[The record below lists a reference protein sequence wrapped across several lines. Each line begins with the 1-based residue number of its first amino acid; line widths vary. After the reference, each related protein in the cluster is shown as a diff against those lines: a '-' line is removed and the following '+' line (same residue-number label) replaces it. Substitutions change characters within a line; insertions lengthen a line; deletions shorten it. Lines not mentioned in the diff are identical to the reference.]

1 MIIFTYPGQGSQ
13 TPGMGASWQ
22 DHPSWDLVNEASEIT
37 GRDLAHLLVSADADV
52 LRQTRNSQL
61 ATFLTS
67 LIALDALAIVGI
79 SPSAHAGHSLG
90 EYSALAASGALSFAD
105 AVSLVAERGEAMQ
118 TASEEHEGTMAAV
131 LGLADEE
138 VEAVCEETGG
148 EVWVANYNAV
158 GQVVIAGAPDSVS
171 AAGARAKDR
180 GAKRAMPL
188 PVGGAF
194 HTPFMS
200 SASDR
205 LAKAIDKVEFHLPDF
220 PVYANVDAAAH
231 TDVTEW
237 PDLLRRQLCSPVRW
251 CQQMKQI
258 IADGGDTF
266 VEIGP
271 GKALTAMIKRIDKS
285 KETHQVNTPDDIDTL
300 LKSLGTSTTAPALG
314 EHLYVH
320 ERIVV
325 SPAAGIFT
333 SNQDIA
339 AGDGIVVGSVI
350 GKVGDQEVYS
360 PFAGQIMGYL
370 AHDTERV
377 FANQPL
383 AWLRTEET
391 PQ

>member
-13 TPGMGASWQ
+13 IPGMGASWQ
-22 DHPSWDLVNEASEIT
+22 DHPSWELVTEASEIT

-105 AVSLVAERGEAMQ
+105 AISLVAERGEAMQ

-131 LGLADEE
+131 LGLVDEE
-138 VEAVCEETGG
+138 VEAACKETGG

-171 AAGARAKDR
+171 TAGARAKDR
-180 GAKRAMPL
+180 GAKRVMPL

-194 HTPFMS
+194 HTPFMN

-205 LAKAIDKVEFHLPDF
+205 LAKAIDKVEFHQPDF
-220 PVYANVDAAAH
+220 PVYANVDAVAH
-231 TDVTEW
+231 TDITEW

-251 CQQMKQI
+251 CQQIKQT

-285 KETHQVNTPDDIDTL
+285 KETYQVNTPDDIDTL

-314 EHLYVH
+314 EHLYVY
-320 ERIVV
+320 ERIIV

-333 SNQDIA
+333 SNEDLPE
-339 AGDGIVVGSVI
+339 GDGIGVGSVI

-383 AWLRTEET
+383 AWLRTEES
-391 PQ
+391 PK

>member
-13 TPGMGASWQ
+13 APGMGAPWQ
-22 DHPSWDLVNEASEIT
+22 EHPSWELVSEASEIT
-37 GRDLAHLLVSADADV
+37 GRDLSHLLVSADADV

-67 LIALDALAIVGI
+67 LIALDALAHVGI

-105 AVSLVAERGEAMQ
+105 AISLVAERGEAMQ
-118 TASEEHEGTMAAV
+118 TSAEENEGTMAAV
-131 LGLADEE
+131 LGLSDEE
-138 VEAVCEETGG
+138 VEAACEETEGD
-148 EVWVANYNAV
+148 VWVANYNAI
-158 GQVVIAGAPDSVS
+158 GQVVIAGAPSKVS
-171 AAGARAKDR
+171 AAGDAAKAR
-180 GAKRAMPL
+180 GAKRVMPL

-205 LAKAIDKVEFHLPDF
+205 LAKAIDKAEFRPPDF
-220 PVYANVDAAAH
+220 PIYANVDAAPH
-231 TDVTEW
+231 TDVAEW
-237 PDLLRRQLCSPVRW
+237 PDLLRRQLCSPVLW
-251 CQQMKQI
+251 CQQMLQI
-258 IADGGDTF
+258 IADGGATF

-285 KETHQVNTPDDIDTL
+285 KETHIVNTPDDIDAL
-300 LKSLGTSTTAPALG
+300 LKSLGTSTTALG

-325 SPAAGIFT
+325 SPSAGIFT
-333 SNQDIA
+333 SSEDIA
-339 AGDGIVVGSVI
+339 EGDGISVGSVI

-360 PFAGQIMGYL
+360 PFSGQIMGYL

-391 PQ
+391 AQ

>member
-13 TPGMGASWQ
+13 APGMGAAWQ
-22 DHPSWDLVNEASEIT
+22 EHPSWELVAEASEIT
-37 GRDLAHLLVSADADV
+37 GRDLSHLLVSADADV

-67 LIALDALAIVGI
+67 LIALDALALVGI

-105 AVSLVAERGEAMQ
+105 ATSLVAERGEAMQ
-118 TASEEHEGTMAAV
+118 TSSEEQEGAMSAV

-138 VEAVCEETGG
+138 VDAACEETQGD
-148 EVWVANYNAV
+148 VWVANYNSV
-158 GQVVIAGAPDSVS
+158 GQVVIAGAPERVA
-171 AAGARAKDR
+171 AAGDAAKAR
-180 GAKRAMPL
+180 GAKRVMSL

-194 HTPFMS
+194 HTPFMG

-205 LAKAIDKVEFHLPDF
+205 LSKAIDKVEFREPDF

-231 TDVTEW
+231 TNPAEW
-237 PDLLRRQLCSPVRW
+237 PDLLSRQLCSPVRW
-251 CQQMKQI
+251 CQQMQQI
-258 IADGGDTF
+258 IADGGSTF

-285 KETHQVNTPDDIDTL
+285 KETYCINTPDDIDVL
-300 LKSLGTSTTAPALG
+300 LKSLGTSDLALG

-325 SPAAGIFT
+325 SPAAGIFAA
-333 SNQDIA
+333 SEDIR
-339 AGDGIVVGSVI
+339 AGHDISVGSVI

-360 PFAGQIMGYL
+360 PFAGQIMGFL

-383 AWLRTEET
+383 AWLRTEE
-391 PQ
+391 PQQ